1 MDLLEKEFGAPDWT
15 ELYPVK
21 TGKDDH
27 LTPVG
32 MLSPRMACKLFHD
45 GVFIIQKAEEHA
57 KYFQDRMP
65 EISHRCYKKKQ
76 WYVKLMMHAS
86 LSTCI
91 DVGSSMIIDVA
102 ICSNDDSYQCDS
114 HPCFLLV
121 LHVIN
126 RYQTLVSIISSSF
139 LNSCLVD
146 VLLSFLPIFIGE
158 NNSSRHLVVF
168 AVAWYVVL
176 DFIPIAWPKMPL
188 FI

>member
-1 MDLLEKEFGAPDWT
+1 MLVVSNLSTCLVFHLLAGTYRVIPKVNWVDLLEKEFGAPDWT

-76 WYVKLMMHAS
+76 W
-86 LSTCI
+86 
-91 DVGSSMIIDVA
+91 
-102 ICSNDDSYQCDS
+102 
-114 HPCFLLV
+114 
-121 LHVIN
+121 
-126 RYQTLVSIISSSF
+126 
-139 LNSCLVD
+139 
-146 VLLSFLPIFIGE
+146 
-158 NNSSRHLVVF
+158 
-168 AVAWYVVL
+168 
-176 DFIPIAWPKMPL
+176 
-188 FI
+188 